1 LSAGISGAVGLLVA
15 VIIALLEPLKS
26 FPDALLITL
35 WPTSIFGFGYN
46 GGGGLTEILVAT
58 VVFGGNALVYA
69 AVVSSIVGGVI
80 KVRHLF
86 DPTYKQPLSIRPK

>member
-1 LSAGISGAVGLLVA
+1 LSAGIGGAAGLLVA

-46 GGGGLTEILVAT
+46 GGGGLTGILVAT
-58 VVFGGNALVYA
+58 FVFGGNALVYA
-69 AVVSSIVGGVI
+69 AAVSGIVGCVI

-86 DPTYKQPLSIRPK
+86 DPSYKQPLSIRPK

>member
-1 LSAGISGAVGLLVA
+1 MGLLVA
-15 VIIALLEPLKS
+15 LVIALLEPLKS
-26 FPDALLITL
+26 FPDVLLITL

-69 AVVSSIVGGVI
+69 AVASAIVGCVV
-80 KVRHLF
+80 KLRQLL
-86 DPTYKQPLSIRPK
+86 DPTSKLPLSIKPK